1 MKSEVKVKK
10 ESAPKKAKGGKRTGR
25 PVKNGSERQKRL
37 AAKAARVA
45 AGEVIKR
52 GRPSLSPE
60 ALAERVAAKNQ
71 KKAVKAAV
79 KAAKT
84 KEKVKPNLADLG
96 IAIAPTFIG
105 TEA

>member
-1 MKSEVKVKK
+1 MKEVKVKK

-37 AAKAARVA
+37 AAKAARVE

-60 ALAERVAAKNQ
+60 ALAERTATKLAVKIQ
-71 KKAVKAAV
+71 KKAIKAAV
-79 KAAKT
+79 KAEKAPKAKA
-84 KEKVKPNLADLG
+84 EEM
-96 IAIAPTFIG
+96 APTFIG

>member
-1 MKSEVKVKK
+1 MKEVKVKK

-37 AAKAARVA
+37 AAKAARVE

-52 GRPSLSPE
+52 GRPSLNPE
-60 ALAERVAAKNQ
+60 ALAERTAAKLAVKIQ
-71 KKAVKAAV
+71 KKAIKAAV
-79 KAAKT
+79 KAEKAPKAKA
-84 KEKVKPNLADLG
+84 EEM
-96 IAIAPTFIG
+96 APTFIG

>member
-1 MKSEVKVKK
+1 MKEVKVKK

-60 ALAERVAAKNQ
+60 ALAERTTAKLAVKIQ
-71 KKAVKAAV
+71 KKAIKAAV
-79 KAAKT
+79 KAEKAPKAKA
-84 KEKVKPNLADLG
+84 EEM
-96 IAIAPTFIG
+96 APTFIG